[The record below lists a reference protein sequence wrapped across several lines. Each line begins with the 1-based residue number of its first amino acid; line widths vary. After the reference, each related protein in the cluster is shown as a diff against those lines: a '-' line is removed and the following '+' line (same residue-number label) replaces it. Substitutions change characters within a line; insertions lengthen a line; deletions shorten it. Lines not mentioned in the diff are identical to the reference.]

1 MVFNITLKT
10 QIQSIKKIYQ
20 FFNKKEK
27 KKENVFKINFKMY
40 EFKNIVVL

>member
-20 FFNKKEK
+20 FFNKKEE
-27 KKENVFKINFKMY
+27 KKENVFKINLKMY